1 MRLMLFAV
9 LICVA
14 TSAAKSDQRPNM
26 ILVAAEELGRDWVSC
41 YGAEHET
48 PNIDR
53 FATEGVRYEIAWC
66 TPSPTS
72 SRLTLL
78 TGQYTFR
85 HENLSAGGQPPK
97 DRQTLNR
104 LKIPTFVAILRDSGY
119 ETVLIGT
126 SENEL
131 LKQRPECLDQLGFDK
146 HDIWNPLRIVDQ
158 KEDLESPIQQ
168 IKKNVLQETL
178 TLESDRI
185 HSLLADFVTH
195 KRPSPFLIYYPLSVG
210 EELPT
215 NSTPPTQNNQQDD
228 DSLYAKR
235 VARLDRAFGQ
245 FLKVIDKAKNNHNTI
260 VIFTSLSG
268 ASVGGNL
275 NGRIFKHGRDQLAD
289 RGAHVPFIVRAPFLT
304 KGNRVS
310 RDLIDFTDLFPTLLD
325 LGKVV
330 PPTEVPR
337 DGKSFLPS
345 LSGTEDP
352 FLKRNWIFSQ
362 VGDFQMVRDWTHL
375 LDSAGNFHDLTEDPL
390 QEKQIDPQD
399 KIAPGRRL
407 RLEMILKRFSSHKM
421 IQSDKDKPEVI
432 QGSPLPR
439 DDGS

>member
-1 MRLMLFAV
+1 
-9 LICVA
+9 
-14 TSAAKSDQRPNM
+14 
-26 ILVAAEELGRDWVSC
+26 
-41 YGAEHET
+41 
-48 PNIDR
+48 
-53 FATEGVRYEIAWC
+53 
-66 TPSPTS
+66 
-72 SRLTLL
+72 
-78 TGQYTFR
+78 
-85 HENLSAGGQPPK
+85 
-97 DRQTLNR
+97 
-104 LKIPTFVAILRDSGY
+104 
-119 ETVLIGT
+119 
-126 SENEL
+126 
-131 LKQRPECLDQLGFDK
+131 
-146 HDIWNPLRIVDQ
+146 
-158 KEDLESPIQQ
+158 
-168 IKKNVLQETL
+168 
-178 TLESDRI
+178 
-185 HSLLADFVTH
+185 
-195 KRPSPFLIYYPLSVG
+195 
-210 EELPT
+210 
-215 NSTPPTQNNQQDD
+215 
-228 DSLYAKR
+228 
-235 VARLDRAFGQ
+235 
-245 FLKVIDKAKNNHNTI
+245 
-260 VIFTSLSG
+260 
-268 ASVGGNL
+268 
-275 NGRIFKHGRDQLAD
+275 IFKHGRDQLAD

-330 PPTEVPR
+330 LPTEVPR

-421 IQSDKDKPEVI
+421 IQSDKDKPDVI